1 MKSKENFSKKN
12 VKRSG
17 YNDFDDKLKPVK
29 PSNGKSGKRISI
41 YESMDDE
48 FDESELDGVLN
59 FRDSESEDDFEDDDN
74 DFDYDFDDED
84 KLDDDFYEDEDDE
97 DKDYDEEE

>member
-41 YESMDDE
+41 YETMDDE
-48 FDESELDGVLN
+48 FDESELDEVLS
-59 FRDSESEDDFEDDDN
+59 FRDTESEDDFDDD
-74 DFDYDFDDED
+74 DDDYDFDDED
-84 KLDDDFYEDEDDE
+84 ELDDDFYEDEE
-97 DKDYDEEE
+97 EKDYGEEE